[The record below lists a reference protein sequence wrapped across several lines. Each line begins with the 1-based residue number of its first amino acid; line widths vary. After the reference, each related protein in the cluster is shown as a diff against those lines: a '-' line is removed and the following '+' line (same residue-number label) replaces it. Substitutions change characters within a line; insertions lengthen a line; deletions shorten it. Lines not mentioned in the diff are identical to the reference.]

1 MIEIRDGQPGDAHA
15 IAAVQVESWRTAYHG
30 LLPERVLASLS
41 VLDRKQ
47 NWSKILSDPPPRTA
61 ILLAI
66 SNAVVVGFVAVGS
79 DQDTTAG
86 SQAGQLYAIYVRSDQ
101 RGRGI
106 GTHCIMPRSTACEPW
121 VLPTPC
127 CGCWSATSEPFAFI
141 VVTAGWPM
149 VRGRLTRAP
158 KMSFFLSCVC
168 AVHCLRRDL
177 AGYRSQAWVRRG
189 RWGRCW
195 RHRARSPDAAPHWNA
210 GRARRDEPR
219 GKLAAEV
226 QGRAP
231 DGPLDSYH
239 SKRHLVAA
247 RALATTRAREV

>member
-106 GTHCIMPRSTACEPW
+106 GTHLHHAALDRLRTLGFTHAVLW
-121 VLPTPC
+121 VLERNERAIRFYRRHGWLADGARQVDKGPQD
-127 CGCWSATSEPFAFI
+127 
-141 VVTAGWPM
+141 VVLPEL
-149 VRGRLTRAP
+149 R
-158 KMSFFLSCVC
+158 
-168 AVHCLRRDL
+168 LRRTL
-177 AGYRSQAWVRRG
+177 S
-189 RWGRCW
+189 
-195 RHRARSPDAAPHWNA
+195 
-210 GRARRDEPR
+210 E
-219 GKLAAEV
+219 
-226 QGRAP
+226 
-231 DGPLDSYH
+231 
-239 SKRHLVAA
+239 
-247 RALATTRAREV
+247 T